1 MRCLY
6 RIVRKD
12 SAPGVPRKEAYVQQ
26 TARPVHLNGF
36 VVSEQN
42 DGRCTECSHDLHGA
56 LCLFWKTLGDQS
68 LFFFAWRF
76 VFVTVSTSL
85 QIQVLAGTASWQ
97 RQLDQVSRQ
106 QFSHLNV
113 LKSFPV
119 NLREHCL
126 FSLFFDRCFIAALF
140 QSLEWSLNV
149 PSCKLQVRPFS
160 SYGSRTRRFRGT
172 RVVEW
177 SGVLFHSEQLF
188 VVWGL

>member
-1 MRCLY
+1 MSFLEDTRGPVSVLLRLAFRLRY
-6 RIVRKD
+6 RQHFSAD
-12 SAPGVPRKEAYVQQ
+12 S
-26 TARPVHLNGF
+26 F
-36 VVSEQN
+36 
-42 DGRCTECSHDLHGA
+42 
-56 LCLFWKTLGDQS
+56 
-68 LFFFAWRF
+68 
-76 VFVTVSTSL
+76 
-85 QIQVLAGTASWQ
+85 LAGTASWQ